1 MKAQILAGLAVYFAL
16 DYFSED
22 IPDIQTETEEQ
33 VYQPVNNGTGIQS
46 LYRNSNLEKT
56 IIKGLKNLGGRT
68 LPEDYETRL
77 FTLSKGDLDTAS
89 LSDAELGEL
98 NEVFS
103 TIKNHVIGLYRH
115 SDEIDLELIKSADIE
130 AVYIYSISHSATT
143 LECLT
148 WNDICQPDSAK
159 YTEHRFKDI
168 TQLGYK
174 NSVLANYKNMFAF
187 DLIMK
192 KTIDERLIYNYY
204 STSYMN
210 LIDGVNFSKKQLIQE
225 RISGLISLAS
235 IIDEEPEFP
244 ALGYRALFVMTDPDK
259 KDLYILS
266 SGRRYTGRH
275 NAEQLSELLKTI
287 PGKQIS
293 KFTGIGKRLHK
304 KNQS

>member
-1 MKAQILAGLAVYFAL
+1 MTTQFLTALAVFFTLNY
-16 DYFSED
+16 YSED

-46 LYRNSNLEKT
+46 IFRNSNLEKT
-56 IIKGLKNLGGRT
+56 IIKGLKNLGGVT

-77 FTLSKGDLDTAS
+77 FTLSKGDQDTAS

-115 SDEIDLELIKSADIE
+115 SDEVDLELIKSADIE

-148 WNDICQPDSAK
+148 WNDICQPDSTK
-159 YTEHRFKDI
+159 YIEHRLKDI
-168 TQLGYK
+168 TQLSNKY
-174 NSVLANYKNMFAF
+174 SVLDNYKNMFAF

-192 KTIDERLIYNYY
+192 KTIDEGFLYNYY
-204 STSYMN
+204 SSSVMN
-210 LIDGVNFSKKQLIQE
+210 LLDGVDFTKKWLIQE
-225 RISGLISLAS
+225 RISDLVSLAS
-235 IIDEEPEFP
+235 ITDEDTGLP

-259 KDLYILS
+259 KNLYILS
-266 SGRRYTGRH
+266 TGRRYTGDY
-275 NAEQLSELLKTI
+275 NAEQLSNLLKTI
-287 PGKQIS
+287 PGKQIT
-293 KFTGIGKRLHK
+293 KLTGIGKRLHK
-304 KNQS
+304 KNQP